1 MDGPTQGVEN
11 NDWGGQGQTGVVQTG
26 IYTSI
31 LSQLINKGRLSL
43 KNAEEIEKF
52 SLNFPP

>member
-11 NDWGGQGQTGVVQTG
+11 NDRGGQGQTGVVQTG

-31 LSQLINKGRLSL
+31 LSQLINKGS
-43 KNAEEIEKF
+43 
-52 SLNFPP
+52 